1 MIKLIIF
8 LFNIFLVLPVM
19 RIFSPTFLLDIPYI
33 VIFLII
39 ADDVRTLSFVY
50 LFIFGV
56 LNDYFFN
63 FPVTFILLLIYLLYA
78 YLKNK
83 INFSI
88 HFIRFFR
95 DLIFFLPLLIQ
106 RGFEVFVISFIIFF
120 IIEIIP
126 WRKFLAVKF

>member
-8 LFNIFLVLPVM
+8 LFNILLVLPVV
-19 RIFSPTFLLDIPYI
+19 RIFSPQILIDIPYI
-33 VIFLII
+33 IIFLII
-39 ADDVRTLSFVY
+39 LKDVRTLNFVY
-50 LFIFGV
+50 LFVFGV

-88 HFIRFFR
+88 HFIRFLR

-106 RGFEVFVISFIIFF
+106 RGFKVFVISFLVFF
-120 IIEIIP
+120 IIESIP
-126 WRKFLAVKF
+126 WKRFLAVRF